1 MKSMKQQN
9 TPQNKPPFLLPKHD
23 DCAKELFRNPI
34 ILKHFL
40 SDILGIPPGEIR
52 SLKLLNPFLYRH
64 YRNSKPGILDI
75 LTELNNHTKIN
86 IEIQLKVMKAWDKRQ
101 LFYLS
106 KIYSSDLY
114 IGENYSR
121 LKRCIVIGILDFK
134 WSSQPEYHTIYHLRD
149 KKGNL
154 FSDLFEVH
162 ILELKKPL
170 NGSSPMDD
178 WIRLFNAESWE
189 DLDMIN
195 TKNPGILEAIR
206 EMKRMGL
213 SRSFRIIYEARMKE
227 IRDARAIEEYM
238 REERREKLK
247 EARKAGREQGM
258 KQGLAQGMQ
267 EGLAQGRE
275 QGMAQGMEQGLAQ
288 GMEMTKKILRLSAQG
303 LPAREISK
311 RTDIPLPLVEKV
323 LNDE

>member
-1 MKSMKQQN
+1 MKSIKQQN
-9 TPQNKPPFLLPKHD
+9 TPQNKSHFLSAKHD
-23 DCAKELFRNPI
+23 DCAKELFRNPV

-40 SDILGIPPGEIR
+40 SDISGIPTEEIR
-52 SLKLLNPFLYRH
+52 SLKLLNPFLGRH
-64 YRNSKPGILDI
+64 HSNSKLGIVDI
-75 LTELNNHTKIN
+75 LAELNSNIKIN

-114 IGENYSR
+114 TGEDYSK

-134 WSSQPEYHTIYHLRD
+134 WNKQPEYHTIYHLRD
-149 KKGNL
+149 KNGNL

-170 NGSSPMDD
+170 NGSPMDD
-178 WIRLFNAESWE
+178 WIRLFNAESRE
-189 DLDMIN
+189 DLEMIK

-206 EMKRMGL
+206 EMKQMGF
-213 SRSFRIIYEARMKE
+213 SRSFRIIYEAHMKE

-247 EARKAGREQGM
+247 EARKTGREQGM
-258 KQGLAQGMQ
+258 KQGLAQGIE
-267 EGLAQGRE
+267 EGL
-275 QGMAQGMEQGLAQ
+275 AQGMEQGLAQ
-288 GMEMTKKILRLSAQG
+288 GMKMTKKILRLSAQG
-303 LPAREISK
+303 IPAKEISK
-311 RTDIPLPLVEKV
+311 RTNISLPLVEKV